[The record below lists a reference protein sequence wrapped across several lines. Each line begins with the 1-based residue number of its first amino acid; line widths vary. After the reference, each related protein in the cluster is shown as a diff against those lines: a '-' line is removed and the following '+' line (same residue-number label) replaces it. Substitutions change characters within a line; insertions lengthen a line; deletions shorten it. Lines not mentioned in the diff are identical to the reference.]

1 MQHALVDVIAD
12 IQAWAA
18 KSNHQPFK
26 DAAAGWVDA
35 IETQVSGDLQM
46 VDCLERLDSK
56 ADAIADAKHLLCE
69 TMGLDLDMP
78 MAEVLASCDAVF
90 RGFMGMPARTADTS
104 AAERRTA

>member
-46 VDCLERLDSK
+46 VDCLERLD
-56 ADAIADAKHLLCE
+56 ATTDALRAAKETLCR
-69 TMGLDLDMP
+69 TMGLEVDMP
-78 MAEVLASCDAVF
+78 MLDVLTAADAVF
-90 RGFMGMPARTADTS
+90 RGLVGIAEETDAAD
-104 AAERRTA
+104 RRTA